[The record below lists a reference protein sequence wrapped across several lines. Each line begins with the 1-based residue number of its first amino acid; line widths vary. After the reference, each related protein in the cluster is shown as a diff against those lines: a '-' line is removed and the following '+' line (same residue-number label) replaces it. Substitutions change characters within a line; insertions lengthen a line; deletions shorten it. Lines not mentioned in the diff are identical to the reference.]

1 MEKKEQ
7 RNQKK
12 KLKKQKEKKIKEKG
26 GPLIATGFREW
37 REVEWLYHHPSP
49 LSPP

>member
-26 GPLIATGFREW
+26 GPLIATGFRE
-37 REVEWLYHHPSP
+37 
-49 LSPP
+49 